1 MSYPT
6 MSQSE
11 FYGYLLECRNY
22 LELAGEIPF
31 DDCVEILDEAVFSN
45 ANPAILTP
53 LLWRFPAWEVYE
65 TVISTVITANPGQS
79 GYYLPTPDEFLEG
92 VTLLHNNH

>member
-1 MSYPT
+1 MSNPT

-22 LELAGEIPF
+22 LELAGDIPF
-31 DDCVEILDEAVFSN
+31 DDCVEILDDAVTFGYSDTDY
-45 ANPAILTP
+45 LT
-53 LLWRFPAWEVYE
+53 AWEVYD
-65 TVISTVITANPGQS
+65 TVIPTVVTANPGQS